1 MNNSEKAWES
11 ARKIIKSQVS
21 EVAYETWIKDL
32 KYIGLKSGS
41 AILYTS
47 STYHRDIIVKRFESI
62 LKSSFEEVLGRPCSI
77 TVCTKDELD
86 TQKVPETPTSP
97 IENLVKKETEND
109 DFFTFDNFIVGGSNK
124 FAHAASI
131 AVANNP
137 GGAYNPLFIYGNSG
151 LGKTHLLKA
160 IKNEIEKNNPKLKVA
175 FVTCEDFTN
184 EFLELLRAGKGPE
197 FRNRYRPVDVLL
209 IDDIQFI
216 GGKESTEEE
225 FLNTFNSLYEKNK
238 QIVMASD
245 RPPKEIQSLAD
256 RLRTRFESGLLADIQ
271 QPDYE
276 TRVAIVKKKGTN
288 YDTDIPD
295 EVAEYIA
302 TRLKNNTRQLEGAVK
317 KLVAYHMLSGETLS
331 LSMAQTAIKD
341 ILVEEADSYISEESI
356 LEEVSR
362 TFQVSVEDICGT
374 QQTQDIAKARQVA
387 ALVMQKVT
395 NLSTK
400 SIGNAL
406 GGRDHSTIVYSIR
419 KIENTMQSN
428 PKLRS
433 TVNDIIK
440 NIKGRQ

>member
-1 MNNSEKAWES
+1 MITNEKAWES
-11 ARKIIKSQVS
+11 ARKIIKEQVS

-32 KYIGLKSGS
+32 KYIGFKSGT

-62 LKSSFEEVLGRPCSI
+62 LKSSFEEVLGRSCSI
-77 TVCTKDELD
+77 NVCTKEELEED
-86 TQKVPETPTSP
+86 KVPEKPTSP
-97 IENLVKKETEND
+97 IENLVKEEKESDNL
-109 DFFTFDNFIVGGSNK
+109 FTFENFIVGGSNK

-160 IKNEIEKNNPKLKVA
+160 IKNEVEKNNPKLKVS

-216 GGKESTEEE
+216 GGKIQTEEE
-225 FLNTFNSLYEKNK
+225 FLNTFNSLYENNK
-238 QIVMASD
+238 QIVLTSD

-288 YDTDIPD
+288 YNIEIPD
-295 EVAEYIA
+295 DVAEYIA

-341 ILVEEADSYISEESI
+341 ILVEEADSYISEESV
-356 LEEVSR
+356 LEEISR
-362 TFQVSVEDICGT
+362 TFSISVEDICSEK
-374 QQTQDIAKARQVA
+374 QTSEITKARQISA
-387 ALVMQKVT
+387 YVMQKVT

-400 SIGNAL
+400 GIGDVL

-419 KIENTMQSN
+419 KIENVMKSN